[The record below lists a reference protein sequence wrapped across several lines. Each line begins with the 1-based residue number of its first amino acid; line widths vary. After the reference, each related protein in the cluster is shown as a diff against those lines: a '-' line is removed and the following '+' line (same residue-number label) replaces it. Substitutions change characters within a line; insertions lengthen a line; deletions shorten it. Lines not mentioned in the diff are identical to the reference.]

1 MVSVKEYKDNGVVR
15 YVCSDCEKNGEVDIS
30 SKLADNCALSIP
42 ITCDH
47 CGSSRLLYV
56 LVCKDVIY
64 AKELISVLSTFKD
77 EGGDTYYVD
86 PKNQENRDYSIQ
98 IQRGD

>member
-15 YVCSDCEKNGEVDIS
+15 YICSDCEKNGELDVS
-30 SKLADNCALSIP
+30 EKLSDNCALSIP
-42 ITCDH
+42 IACEY
-47 CGSSRLLYV
+47 CGSSRLLYI

-77 EGGDTYYVD
+77 EGGNTYHVD
-86 PKNQENRDYSIQ
+86 PKNQENRGSSIP